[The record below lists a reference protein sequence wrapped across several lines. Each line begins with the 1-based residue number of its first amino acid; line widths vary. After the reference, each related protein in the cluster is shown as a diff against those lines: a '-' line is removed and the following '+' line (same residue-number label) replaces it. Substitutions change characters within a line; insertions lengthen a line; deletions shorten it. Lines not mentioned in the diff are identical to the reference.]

1 MWRSREFSG
10 PRTTSSAPF
19 SLTCFSTLFTLE
31 VERVWLFMSPFVM
44 APLGRWLW
52 EATVSEGGPSSLRR
66 FAAAL
71 AVNTFAA
78 EGLLYILW

>member
-1 MWRSREFSG
+1 
-10 PRTTSSAPF
+10 
-19 SLTCFSTLFTLE
+19 
-31 VERVWLFMSPFVM
+31 MSPFVM

-52 EATVSEGGPSSLRR
+52 EAMVSEGGPSSLRR